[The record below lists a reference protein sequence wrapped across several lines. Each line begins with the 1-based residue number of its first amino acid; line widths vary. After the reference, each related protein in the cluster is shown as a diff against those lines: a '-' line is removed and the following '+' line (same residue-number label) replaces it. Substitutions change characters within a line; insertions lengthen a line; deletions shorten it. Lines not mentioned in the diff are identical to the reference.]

1 MLPGAVTAAECRKS
15 GIPNDLPRAI
25 DRFLPDVNVLPLV
38 RNCVSILWNDRHR
51 VRSRFYREVAANHY
65 VGYTPF
71 HISERVPAEQT
82 LQERRNCGL
91 PLQHRRTR
99 AKYERVVRIVG
110 QNGCGISAC
119 HSLPNPDGGGLD
131 LSPCFGLV

>member
-1 MLPGAVTAAECRKS
+1 MSEVGTYRTTFHEPSTDFFQTC
-15 GIPNDLPRAI
+15 
-25 DRFLPDVNVLPLV
+25 
-38 RNCVSILWNDRHR
+38 WNDRHR

-82 LQERRNCGL
+82 LQERRNRGF

-99 AKYERVVRIVG
+99 AKYERLVRIMG
-110 QNGCGISAC
+110 QNGCRIAAR
-119 HSLPNPDGGGLD
+119 HSLPNPDSGGLN
-131 LSPCFGLV
+131 LSACFGLV